1 MSQST
6 NSVETSS
13 PYTYCLGKALPD
25 GSNLYY
31 ASLYERED
39 HKPIVIGLHTLLQEL
54 NDVLLECS
62 DPGVARLKFR
72 WWQEELDRLEQQQ
85 ARHPVSRYLQQK
97 VRPKA
102 DMIALLQQAVT
113 GFEDLL
119 MPEQPHLYEDSL
131 DLFRR
136 SAGRIWCSSAR
147 LTGITDNNAINNIET
162 MAAAYYLLLSL
173 QHPNTFMTES
183 CCVVPAETIPW
194 ETLQAARQD
203 NTDPVAFQ
211 SLVQRII
218 DTLENSYESASDQEK
233 RNFKHGLIL
242 NRLAF
247 KTAREIVKSDS
258 RLLSMRVSLTPVRKL
273 FTAWWTRLFL
283 R

>member
-31 ASLYERED
+31 ASLYEKED

-72 WWQEELDRLEQQQ
+72 WWQEELERLEQQQ
-85 ARHPVSRYLQQK
+85 ARHPVSRYLQQQA
-97 VRPKA
+97 RLNA
-102 DMIALLQQAVT
+102 DAIALLQQAVV
-113 GFEDLL
+113 GFEYLL
-119 MPEQPHLYEDSL
+119 LPEQPHHYEDSL
-131 DLFRR
+131 DLFRQ
-136 SAGRIWCSSAR
+136 SAARIWCSNAR
-147 LTGITDNNAINNIET
+147 LTGITNNNAINNIET
-162 MAAAYYLLLSL
+162 TAAAYYLLQSL

-183 CCVVPAETIPW
+183 CCVVPTETISW
-194 ETLQAARQD
+194 EALQAARQD
-203 NTDPVAFQ
+203 NTDPAAFQ
-211 SLVQRII
+211 SLVQCII
-218 DTLENSYESASDQEK
+218 DTLETSYASAADQEK

-242 NRLAF
+242 NRIAL
-247 KTAREIVKSDS
+247 KTAREIVKTDS

-273 FTAWWTRLFL
+273 FTTWWTGQRL